1 MGHYKDEH
9 GCDALTS
16 VVASTGVALAGI
28 SSSNHIKETELTQRL
43 SQAEAASSGGED
55 SNRVPPAAL
64 RQLVW
69 RYHKGEREHKD
80 TKAST
85 CADT

>member
-1 MGHYKDEH
+1 MEEIQ
-9 GCDALTS
+9 LRS
-16 VVASTGVALAGI
+16 LGI
-28 SSSNHIKETELTQRL
+28 LGKIDKLTQRVCL
-43 SQAEAASSGGED
+43 AEAASSGGEN
-55 SNRVPPAAL
+55 SNRVPPASL

>member
-1 MGHYKDEH
+1 MEEIQLRSLDILGKID
-9 GCDALTS
+9 
-16 VVASTGVALAGI
+16 
-28 SSSNHIKETELTQRL
+28 ELTQRVCL
-43 SQAEAASSGGED
+43 AEAASSGGEN

>member
-1 MGHYKDEH
+1 MEEIQ
-9 GCDALTS
+9 LRS
-16 VVASTGVALAGI
+16 LGI
-28 SSSNHIKETELTQRL
+28 LGKIDELTQRVCL
-43 SQAEAASSGGED
+43 AEAASSGGENSD
-55 SNRVPPAAL
+55 RVPPAAF

>member
-1 MGHYKDEH
+1 MEEIQLRSLSILGKID
-9 GCDALTS
+9 
-16 VVASTGVALAGI
+16 
-28 SSSNHIKETELTQRL
+28 ELTQRVCL
-43 SQAEAASSGGED
+43 AEAASSGGEN

-69 RYHKGEREHKD
+69 RYHKGKREHKD

>member
-1 MGHYKDEH
+1 MDEIQ
-9 GCDALTS
+9 LRS
-16 VVASTGVALAGI
+16 LGI
-28 SSSNHIKETELTQRL
+28 LGKIDELTQRVWL
-43 SQAEAASSGGED
+43 AEAASSGGEN